1 MMIKK
6 DLIDKCKAEIIAKK
20 EAIEQEMENLKIS
33 LGAETKSS
41 AGDKYETSREMMNQE
56 KGKLQSQMVVLNQQL
71 ETLSKIN
78 TSIKNEKVGLGSIV
92 RTTSALYFI
101 SISYGKI
108 TVGEDQVFMISAIS
122 PLAQQMIN
130 KKVGEGISWN
140 GKNILIEEIE

>member
-1 MMIKK
+1 MSKK
-6 DLIDKCKAEIIAKK
+6 AIIDKCRAEIIAKK
-20 EAIEQEMENLKIS
+20 EAIEQEMEKLKVS

-56 KGKLQSQMVVLNQQL
+56 KGKLQSQMAVLNQQL

-78 TSIKNEKVGLGSIV
+78 ISIKNQIVGLGSIV

-108 TVGEDQVFMISAIS
+108 TIGEDQVFMISAIT
-122 PLAQQMIN
+122 PLAQQMI
-130 KKVGEGISWN
+130 
-140 GKNILIEEIE
+140 

>member
-1 MMIKK
+1 MSKK
-6 DLIDKCKAEIIAKK
+6 AIIDKCRAEIIAKK
-20 EAIEQEMENLKIS
+20 EAIEQEMEKLKVS

-56 KGKLQSQMVVLNQQL
+56 KGKLQSQMAVLNQQL

-78 TSIKNEKVGLGSIV
+78 ISIKNQIVGLGSIV

-108 TVGEDQVFMISAIS
+108 TIGEDQVFMISAIT

-130 KKVGEGISWN
+130 KKEGEEVSWN
-140 GKNILIEEIE
+140 GKIILIEEIE